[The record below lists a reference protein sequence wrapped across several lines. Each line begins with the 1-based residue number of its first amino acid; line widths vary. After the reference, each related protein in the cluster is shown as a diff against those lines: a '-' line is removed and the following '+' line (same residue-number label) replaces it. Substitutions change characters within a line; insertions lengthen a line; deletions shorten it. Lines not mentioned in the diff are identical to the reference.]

1 LSLKFPLAETKSK
14 ISTTNSESIDLSGCK
29 VLIVDDNRVNVMVLK
44 KTLEK
49 LGVQSESA
57 SDGFEA
63 VKAARKNCYHLIFM
77 DIHMPKMD
85 GLRATR
91 EIRKFNKDIGII
103 GLSADVTREA
113 IDEAKGVGMNDYFT
127 KPISFD
133 KLRKHLPNY
142 LVKIS

>member
-1 LSLKFPLAETKSK
+1 
-14 ISTTNSESIDLSGCK
+14 
-29 VLIVDDNRVNVMVLK
+29 
-44 KTLEK
+44 
-49 LGVQSESA
+49 
-57 SDGFEA
+57 
-63 VKAARKNCYHLIFM
+63 M

-142 LVKIS
+142 LVKISWFLSEKLKIPLSSMSKIFMVVYLIG